1 MLTELKVKNY
11 ALIKAQSIAFR
22 QQFNVITGETG
33 TGKSIILGALGLI
46 LGKRADTSVLNDPQ
60 EKCVVEGSFSID
72 GYQMQSLF
80 ETYDLDYD
88 PQTLIRREIA
98 PSGKSRAFVNDTP
111 VKLDVLKELGKF
123 LVDIHSQDQTS
134 QINEPRFQL
143 SLLDAFANHTNL
155 IKDFHQIYRQYQ
167 QLQAKLQELENLQ
180 QQTKRDQDYY
190 QFQLNEIEEAQI
202 EEAEED
208 QLERELDVLSNAE
221 KIKGNLQEAITL
233 LFNSEQDVQGQVA
246 EIRYQIG
253 EISNFNESLE
263 KLYERLNSLEIEVK
277 DIADEA
283 SDIEESV
290 IVDNNRLEEVNNRL
304 QLINQ
309 LLNKHGYQSTK
320 DLLAYANEL
329 KANLQQTENRDQ
341 EIESLTSEVQQN
353 YNHLLKLAQEIS
365 NNRYGQIEQVQQ
377 KLVELLKY
385 VGIPEATLH
394 IHLDDLPGNGLN
406 DLGKDQ
412 ITIYFSA
419 NKGVK
424 PAPLNKVASGGELS
438 RLMLGFKY
446 TLADS
451 IFLPTIVFDEI
462 DIGISGEVAKKVGKL
477 IKGLAS
483 QHQVISITHLP
494 QVAALGDHHYKVEK
508 STDQEQTYTYI
519 NNLDEEASV
528 YEVAT
533 MMAGSK
539 PSETSLQ
546 NARELMDSQ
555 IEKSR

>member
-1 MLTELKVKNY
+1 
-11 ALIKAQSIAFR
+11 
-22 QQFNVITGETG
+22 
-33 TGKSIILGALGLI
+33 
-46 LGKRADTSVLNDPQ
+46 
-60 EKCVVEGSFSID
+60 
-72 GYQMQSLF
+72 
-80 ETYDLDYD
+80 
-88 PQTLIRREIA
+88 
-98 PSGKSRAFVNDTP
+98 
-111 VKLDVLKELGKF
+111 
-123 LVDIHSQDQTS
+123 
-134 QINEPRFQL
+134 
-143 SLLDAFANHTNL
+143 LLDAFANHTNL

-202 EEAEED
+202 QEAEED

>member
-11 ALIKAQSIAFR
+11 ALIKAQTIAFD

-143 SLLDAFANHTNL
+143 SFLDAFANHTNL

-309 LLNKHGYQSTK
+309 LLKKHGYQSTK
-320 DLLAYANEL
+320 DLLAYAGEL

-377 KLVELLKY
+377 KLVELL
-385 VGIPEATLH
+385 
-394 IHLDDLPGNGLN
+394 
-406 DLGKDQ
+406 
-412 ITIYFSA
+412 
-419 NKGVK
+419 
-424 PAPLNKVASGGELS
+424 
-438 RLMLGFKY
+438 
-446 TLADS
+446 
-451 IFLPTIVFDEI
+451 
-462 DIGISGEVAKKVGKL
+462 
-477 IKGLAS
+477 
-483 QHQVISITHLP
+483 
-494 QVAALGDHHYKVEK
+494 
-508 STDQEQTYTYI
+508 
-519 NNLDEEASV
+519 
-528 YEVAT
+528 
-533 MMAGSK
+533 
-539 PSETSLQ
+539 
-546 NARELMDSQ
+546 
-555 IEKSR
+555 

>member
-11 ALIKAQSIAFR
+11 ALIKAQTIAFD

-60 EKCVVEGSFSID
+60 EKCVVEGSFSIE
-72 GYQMQSLF
+72 GYQMESLF

-88 PQTLIRREIA
+88 PQTIIRREIA

-123 LVDIHSQDQTS
+123 LVDIHSQDQTR

-143 SLLDAFANHTNL
+143 SLLDAFANHTQL
-155 IKDFHQIYRQYQ
+155 IKDYQQTYRQYLQLQSKLQ
-167 QLQAKLQELENLQ
+167 QLEDLQ

-221 KIKGNLQEAITL
+221 KIKGNLQNAITL
-233 LFNSEQDVQGQVA
+233 LFNSEQDVQGQIA

-290 IVDNNRLEEVNNRL
+290 TVDNNRLEEVNNRL

-320 DLLAYANEL
+320 DLLAYASEL

-341 EIESLTSEVQQN
+341 EIESLTSEVQQY
-353 YNHLLKLAQEIS
+353 YNHLIKLAQEIS

-394 IHLDDLPGNGLN
+394 IHLDDLPDNGLN

-508 STDQEQTYTYI
+508 STDQEQTYSYI

-555 IEKSR
+555 IEKSQ